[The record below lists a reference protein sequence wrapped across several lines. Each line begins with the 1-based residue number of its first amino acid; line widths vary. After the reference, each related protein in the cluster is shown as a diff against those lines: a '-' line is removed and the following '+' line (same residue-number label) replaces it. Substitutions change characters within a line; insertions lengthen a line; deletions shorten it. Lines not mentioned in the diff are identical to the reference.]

1 MRRLF
6 LAAIFLGITAPLVL
20 ANTDDGPKLH
30 NANVDLSDRV
40 SLQNGAKLFVNYCVS
55 CHSAAFMRYNRIATD
70 LGIPEELVKSN
81 LMFTTDKIGDTMTV
95 AMRPPDA
102 EQWFGIQ
109 PPDLSVIA
117 RARGEDWL
125 YSFLQGFYVDPSR
138 PTGVNNLYLPGV
150 AMPHVLWE
158 LQGQRAAVFADQA
171 DPHEHGK
178 TINVFKGFEQLTPG
192 TLNARQYDNAVG
204 DLVAYLQWM
213 GEPAQAQ
220 RFRLGV
226 WVLLFLAVFTL
237 FAWRLNASYWKDVK

>member
-6 LAAIFLGITAPLVL
+6 LAATFLGIAAPLVL
-20 ANTDDGPKLH
+20 ANTGDGPKLH

-55 CHSAAFMRYNRIATD
+55 CHSAAFMRYNRIAAD
-70 LGIPEELVKSN
+70 LGIPEELVKSD

-95 AMRPPDA
+95 AMQPPDA

-125 YSFLQGFYVDPSR
+125 YSFLQGFYADPSR

-150 AMPHVLWE
+150 SMPHVLWE
-158 LQGQRAAVFADQA
+158 LQGIQRPIYHTLAD
-171 DPHEHGK
+171 ETGK
-178 TINVFKGFEQLTPG
+178 NIKVLERLELATPG
-192 TLNARQYDNAVG
+192 KLSEVQYKRAVR
-204 DLVAYLQWM
+204 DLVSFLVYV
-213 GEPAQAQ
+213 GEPAKLVRYRVGAAVML
-220 RFRLGV
+220 FLS
-226 WVLLFLAVFTL
+226 VLLVVVYLMK
-237 FAWRLNASYWKDVK
+237 REYWKDIH